1 VQTADRPRLRSDLEF
16 AAAEAEEGT
25 PLLLVHDPQAVAI
38 EVAQFGLGALA
49 ILERLDGSRT
59 LEDVRLDLLNAGAGI
74 VPLEE
79 LTSFVD
85 ALDRC
90 CFLEGGRYAEEI
102 REREAFE
109 QAPVRAA
116 AHAGEAYPEEP
127 AETRRFLDDIL
138 ALAGPPA
145 EAPAKAGLVRLI
157 APHIDLRLG
166 AEVYAHAHQ
175 RLRASGRPDVAV
187 VIGVRHAMGT
197 KRFTACRKDFA
208 TPLGTV
214 RHDTRLL
221 DALEERLGSLT
232 QEQLVHREEHSVE
245 FQALWLAHLWPL
257 DPPPIVP
264 LLAGSFHDLI
274 ETGRS
279 PATEPEIES
288 FVDALRDVIAKD
300 GRRVL
305 ALASVDLAHLGPMYD
320 QPEGLDEAGEQRM
333 EADDRGLL
341 AHVERGDAEGFFRMI
356 AAERNA
362 RNVCGVAPIYVA
374 LRLGEGRGDLLR
386 YGQGRIHPESGSV
399 VSFAALA
406 FAR

>member
-1 VQTADRPRLRSDLEF
+1 VESAARPQLRADLQF
-16 AAAEAEEGT
+16 AAAEADGG
-25 PLLLVHDPQAVAI
+25 PLLLVHDPRAVAI
-38 EVAQFGLGALA
+38 EVAQFSLGALP

-59 LEDVRLDLLNAGAGI
+59 LDDLRLELLNVGAGI

-90 CFLEGGRYAEEI
+90 CFLEGGLYEKALRD
-102 REREAFE
+102 REAFE
-109 QAPVRAA
+109 RAPVRPA
-116 AHAGEAYPEEP
+116 AHAGAAYPADPKE
-127 AETRRFLDDIL
+127 ARRFLDDIL
-138 ALAGPPA
+138 ALAAPSPA
-145 EAPAKAGLVRLI
+145 EASAEAGLLRLI

-166 AEVYAHAHQ
+166 REVYAHAHQ
-175 RLRASGRPDVAV
+175 RLLASGRPDVAV
-187 VIGVRHAMGT
+187 VIGVRHAPGSH
-197 KRFTACRKDFA
+197 RFTACRKDFA

-221 DALEERLGSLT
+221 DALEARFPDLT
-232 QEQLVHREEHSVE
+232 AEQLVHREEHSVE
-245 FQALWLAHLWPL
+245 FQALWLAHLWPGN
-257 DPPPIVP
+257 PPPIVP

-274 ETGRS
+274 EAKRS
-279 PATEPEIES
+279 PASDPGIES
-288 FVDALRDVIAKD
+288 FVAALREAIGKD

-305 ALASVDLAHLGPMYD
+305 VLASVDFAHVGPMYD
-320 QPEGLDEAGEQRM
+320 QPEGLDEAGERRLEEQ
-333 EADDRGLL
+333 DLGLL
-341 AHVERGDAEGFFRMI
+341 GHVEAGDAEGFFAAI
-356 AAERNA
+356 AEDGNA
-362 RNVCGVAPIYVA
+362 RNVCGVAPVYVA